1 MSNESTTITVRV
13 PASTSNLGSGFDT
26 LGIALNLYNFVKVTR
41 SAEPGVTITS
51 PISNDARPGATKM
64 IEETAKQFFSSAKAE
79 AFGFDVDLSGDV
91 PIARGLG
98 SSVTVR
104 LGVVMALNELCG
116 DSIHHWNIL
125 NLVTALEHHPDNAAP
140 ALFGGFAVAGMVG
153 EEVRCLSVKVKP
165 FIKFITMIPPFE
177 VSTEKARTLVP
188 DTFSKSDAIHIL
200 NRASMV
206 SAAFAR
212 GDVEVLRGFFDDRIH
227 QPYRSQLIPALPKV
241 IDAGVKAGA
250 IGGWLSGSGST
261 IICLST
267 DNQNTHPIAAAME
280 KEIPGSA
287 MHVLT
292 ADPTGAK
299 IVS

>member
-1 MSNESTTITVRV
+1 MSNESTSITVRV

-26 LGIALNLYNFVKVTR
+26 LGIALNLHNFVKVTR
-41 SAEPGVTITS
+41 SANRGATITS
-51 PISNDARPGATKM
+51 PIPDDARAGATAM
-64 IEETAKQFFSSAKAE
+64 IDETATRFFTAAGKK
-79 AFGFDVDLSGDV
+79 AFGFEVELSGDV

-104 LGVVMALNELCG
+104 LGVTLALNAFCG
-116 DSIHHWNIL
+116 EPLGNQEIL

-153 EEVRCLSVKVKP
+153 VEVRCLSVKVNP
-165 FIKFITMIPPFE
+165 FIKFITMIPTFE

-188 DTFSKSDAIHIL
+188 DSFSKTDTIHIL
-200 NRASMV
+200 NRAAMV
-206 SAAFAR
+206 AAAFAR
-212 GDVEVLRGFFDDRIH
+212 GDVECLRGFFDDRIH
-227 QPYRSQLIPALPKV
+227 QPYRSKLIPALPKV
-241 IDAGVKAGA
+241 IEAGVKAGA

-261 IICLST
+261 IICLAT
-267 DNQNTHPIAAAME
+267 DNQNPDAIAEAME

-292 ADPTGAK
+292 ADPTGAR